1 MPEEFQV
8 EEEKMMTKRT
18 PSDIIT
24 ELEQLLQVI
33 NISVCTALQLTPL
46 LQLDITTYTDNDT
59 AGKTQALQKLGC
71 PIKVICAWLK
81 GREGCLCGNLM
92 GK

>member
-33 NISVCTALQLTPL
+33 NISVCTAL
-46 LQLDITTYTDNDT
+46 
-59 AGKTQALQKLGC
+59 
-71 PIKVICAWLK
+71 
-81 GREGCLCGNLM
+81 
-92 GK
+92 